1 MSKEHINKWRKTP
14 TGRRLNKRR
23 NELKTELIKYG
34 LLPMDYPY
42 SKTHEELIDLLK
54 CNKFDEVK
62 KYSIENRP
70 VVVKPVKKKTPR
82 KKYPGD
88 VEAQKARRERQK
100 ILQKE
105 KTFYLKVGK
114 LQSAGLLPTDI
125 EGELTDQQKDIIS
138 KVRNGET
145 YANLIEEYIND
156 ANIETKQKIILQ
168 RLNQRSKTQRYIQT
182 GHYLNLTLEDIIV
195 NEYCPFL
202 GVKIDYRISKG
213 RQIRADGY
221 SVDRFKNE
229 KSYVNGNVWVISRL
243 ANTIKNDSS
252 LEELKS
258 FCINI
263 IKKYET
269 N

>member
-14 TGRRLNKRR
+14 TGRQLYKRR
-23 NELKTELIKYG
+23 NKLKTELIKYG
-34 LLPMDYPY
+34 LLPIDYPY

-88 VEAQKARRERQK
+88 VKAQRERQK

-125 EGELTDQQKDIIS
+125 EEELTDQQKDIID
-138 KVRNGET
+138 KVKNGET
-145 YANLIEEYIND
+145 YNNLIEEYIND
-156 ANIETKQKIILQ
+156 ANIETKQKVILQ
-168 RLNQRSKTQRYIQT
+168 RLMIRSKHHKYIQT
-182 GHYLNLTLEDIIV
+182 GHYFNLNSEDIII

-202 GVKIDYRISKG
+202 GTKIDYRVSKNKT
-213 RQIRADGY
+213 IRGNGY

-229 KSYVNGNVWVISRL
+229 KSYVKGNVWVISRL
-243 ANTIKNDSS
+243 ANIIKNDAS
-252 LEELKS
+252 LKELKS